1 MPVRIDSDTV
11 PPRIVLEGVVTIEET
26 DLLLEAF
33 ARYPGIGVDLS
44 ACEHLHTAPLQLLKF
59 RKTPLLA
66 EPKDPFWI
74 RCLEPFEQQED
85 TVQTVEEQDN
95 TWGLFD

>member
-1 MPVRIDSDTV
+1 MPVRIDTSSAL
-11 PPRIVLEGVVTIEET
+11 PRLILEGIVTIEET

-33 ARYPGIGVDLS
+33 AEHPGIGMDLS
-44 ACEHLHTAPLQLLKF
+44 ACEHLHTAPLQLLKL

-66 EPKDPFWI
+66 PPADHFWI
-74 RCLEPFEQQED
+74 RCLEPFEKPEAAPQQAED
-85 TVQTVEEQDN
+85 QDD

>member
-1 MPVRIDSDTV
+1 MPVRIDTDNAS
-11 PPRIVLEGVVTIEET
+11 PRLVLEGIVTIEET

-33 ARYPGIGVDLS
+33 AEHPDIVVDLS

-66 EPKDPFWI
+66 LPADSFWV
-74 RCLEPFEQQED
+74 RCLEPFERPEIA
-85 TVQTVEEQDN
+85 VQTSEEQESN
-95 TWGLFD
+95 WRLFD